1 VVSIF
6 RRICLPAA
14 LGSTGITR
22 LRSRSELAARVEVLL
37 ACLRYYGGSDCCR
50 APRGVLSRQLSCVHI
65 AILSRPAATNH
76 RRSLRQRFRV
86 FRVVECTPLRARL
99 RRSLAGSPICV
110 CRIMFICHCGRSGS
124 YRCFPPRLAAT
135 RLLQVLSRSTVPTG
149 RGLSPR
155 RIALLRSARVGPA
168 RPRRGNTRRRAAAV
182 P

>member
-6 RRICLPAA
+6 GRICLPAA
-14 LGSTGITR
+14 LSFTGVTR

-50 APRGVLSRQLSCVHI
+50 TPRGVLSRQLSCVHI

-110 CRIMFICHCGRSGS
+110 CRIVFICHCGRSGS
-124 YRCFPPRLAAT
+124 FRCFPPRLAAT
-135 RLLQVLSRSTVPTG
+135 RLLQVLSRSTVPAG
-149 RGLSPR
+149 RGLPPR
-155 RIALLRSARVGPA
+155 RREYHSCATVGGAR
-168 RPRRGNTRRRAAAV
+168 NTRFTHG
-182 P
+182 